1 MNVEK
6 WRILVNA
13 VDSGSMAA
21 VAAQTNYTTS
31 GVSRIITTLE
41 EEIGF
46 PLLVR
51 HHRGVTP
58 TNECRLLLP
67 DVRAFLHAEEK
78 LKQQVAQLNGLE
90 IGSLTIGTA
99 YSSSYP
105 LLTKQVVKFVERYPN
120 IKVSVLWGYNRELR
134 QAVVERRI
142 DLCLVSRGDELLDW
156 MPFRKDRMMVLVGE
170 GHPLAGE
177 KMFPIEA
184 LATEPYIDIC
194 SNQETDANQ
203 ILARFGVEP
212 NTKFTTSD
220 RYAAHE
226 MVRAGLGVT
235 LVNETQI
242 LPERQGIRAIPLAPA
257 QMVEIGLACLPQATL
272 ATRRFIRF
280 WKEGS

>member
-6 WRILVNA
+6 WRILLNA

-51 HHRGVTP
+51 HHRGVSP

-90 IGSLTIGTA
+90 IGSLAIGTA
-99 YSSSYP
+99 YSASYP
-105 LLTKQVVKFVERYPN
+105 LLTRQVVKFVERYPN
-120 IKVSVLWGYNRELR
+120 IKVSILWGYNRELR
-134 QAVVERRI
+134 RAVLERRI
-142 DLCLVSRGDELLDW
+142 DLCLVCQGEEELDW
-156 MPFRKDRMMVLVGE
+156 IPLRKDRMMVLVDE
-170 GHPLAGE
+170 RHPMAGE

-184 LATEPYIDIC
+184 LAGESYIDIC
-194 SNQETDANQ
+194 SSQETDANQ
-203 ILARFGVEP
+203 ILARYGVEP

-242 LPERQGIRAIPLAPA
+242 LPEHKGIRAIPLSPP
-257 QMVEIGLACLPQATL
+257 QTVEIGLGCLPQATL

-280 WKEGS
+280 WKDGV

>member
-1 MNVEK
+1 MNGEK

-120 IKVSVLWGYNRELR
+120 IK
-134 QAVVERRI
+134 
-142 DLCLVSRGDELLDW
+142 C
-156 MPFRKDRMMVLVGE
+156 
-170 GHPLAGE
+170 
-177 KMFPIEA
+177 
-184 LATEPYIDIC
+184 
-194 SNQETDANQ
+194 
-203 ILARFGVEP
+203 LARHV
-212 NTKFTTSD
+212 
-220 RYAAHE
+220 RYAHS
-226 MVRAGLGVT
+226 
-235 LVNETQI
+235 
-242 LPERQGIRAIPLAPA
+242 
-257 QMVEIGLACLPQATL
+257 
-272 ATRRFIRF
+272 
-280 WKEGS
+280 GSENSLKAFMWYVLHTT